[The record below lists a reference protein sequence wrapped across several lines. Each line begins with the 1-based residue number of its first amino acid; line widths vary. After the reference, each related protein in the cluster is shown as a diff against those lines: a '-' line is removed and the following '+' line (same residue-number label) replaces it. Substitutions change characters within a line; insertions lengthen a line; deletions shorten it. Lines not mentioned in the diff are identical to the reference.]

1 MTVAPA
7 SSDERRV
14 SALICRRMS
23 TARIRP
29 LLAAIAVAAVFVY
42 GLSGHGMGQM
52 SHDEM
57 AGAAAGLCLLLAT
70 AVAYGAAPK
79 AAAHHPGVVADAAAT
94 YVAAPPNAPL
104 DGRAR
109 ASPVALQRFRN

>member
-1 MTVAPA
+1 MIGE
-7 SSDERRV
+7 SSAV
-14 SALICRRMS
+14 MCRRMS

-29 LLAAIAVAAVFVY
+29 LLATTAVAAVLVY
-42 GLSGHGMGQM
+42 GLSGHGHGMAQM

-70 AVAYGAAPK
+70 AVAYAAAPK
-79 AAAHHPGVVADAAAT
+79 PAARQPAFVADAPPT
-94 YVAAPPNAPL
+94 YVAAHPRPPL
-104 DGRAR
+104 DARAR

>member
-1 MTVAPA
+1 
-7 SSDERRV
+7 
-14 SALICRRMS
+14 MS

-29 LLAAIAVAAVFVY
+29 LLAAIAVAAVLVY
-42 GLSGHGMGQM
+42 GLSGHGMPQM
-52 SHDEM
+52 GHDGM

-70 AVAYGAAPK
+70 AVAYAAAPK
-79 AAAHHPGVVADAAAT
+79 PPAHYPRVVEGTAAF
-94 YVAAPPNAPL
+94 YVPAAPGAPL